1 MTLQFHFENHG
12 LDIERR
18 ELRRGSELI
27 AMEPQVFDLLTYLV
41 QNRDRV
47 VTKDDM
53 IAAVWSGRIVS
64 ESTLTSRINAVRKA
78 VGDSGD
84 EQRLIRTIARKGI
97 RFVGEVKVLETLSAV
112 ATASA
117 EPVQS
122 KPAPAHA
129 LMLPDSPSIAALP
142 FQNWSGD

>member
-1 MTLQFHFENHG
+1 MRFHFESHA

-18 ELRRGSELI
+18 ELRRGAELI

-64 ESTLTSRINAVRKA
+64 E
-78 VGDSGD
+78 
-84 EQRLIRTIARKGI
+84 
-97 RFVGEVKVLETLSAV
+97 
-112 ATASA
+112 
-117 EPVQS
+117 
-122 KPAPAHA
+122 
-129 LMLPDSPSIAALP
+129 
-142 FQNWSGD
+142 

>member
-1 MTLQFHFENHG
+1 MTLQFRFEDHA

-27 AMEPQVFDLLTYLV
+27 AMEPQVFDLLTYLL

-64 ESTLTSRINAVRKA
+64 ESTLT
-78 VGDSGD
+78 
-84 EQRLIRTIARKGI
+84 IRTIARKGI
-97 RFVGEVKVLETLSAV
+97 RFVGEVSEKAAQRSTAAAARPPVVPVPLHQEV
-112 ATASA
+112 HFCTASDG
-117 EPVQS
+117 V
-122 KPAPAHA
+122 
-129 LMLPDSPSIAALP
+129 
-142 FQNWSGD
+142 